1 MRVLSMSKSG
11 AGLFAV
17 LLLIPAIARAEEKD
31 KEPFAI
37 LELGGA
43 GEWGLQN
50 GGAGFGPSVA
60 AEFDVIKEWL
70 EIEAGF
76 TPLFSTGYP
85 EWSTDFL
92 FKKPFTLSNTV
103 EFMVGAGPEW
113 TYTNAGGKIA
123 AEFALDF
130 MFWPWPERK
139 FGWFIEPTYSYSL
152 NRDHEQSLAV
162 SVGLLITIP

>member
-1 MRVLSMSKSG
+1 VR
-11 AGLFAV
+11 AGPATNAGTVNVQGWGGVVRGFAV
-17 LLLIPAIARAEEKD
+17 DPGNCASRGKRER
-31 KEPFAI
+31 EPFAI
-37 LELGGA
+37 LELEGA

-50 GGAGFGPSVA
+50 GDASFGPSVA

-76 TPLFSTGYP
+76 TPLFTKGYP

-113 TYTNAGGKIA
+113 LYTNGGGKIA
-123 AEFALDF
+123 AEFALDLC
-130 MFWPWPERK
+130 
-139 FGWFIEPTYSYSL
+139 FGHG
-152 NRDHEQSLAV
+152 R
-162 SVGLLITIP
+162 SVNSGGLSSRHIA